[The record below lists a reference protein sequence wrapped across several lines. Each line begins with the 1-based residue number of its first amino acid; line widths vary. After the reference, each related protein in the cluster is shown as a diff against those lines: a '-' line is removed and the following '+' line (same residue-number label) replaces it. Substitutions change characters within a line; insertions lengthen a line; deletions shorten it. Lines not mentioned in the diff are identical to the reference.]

1 MIYCPHMKQYF
12 SDFFEVSPEVI
23 EEYGAFNVSLI
34 ADLPLFIDPF
44 LLFNSEKAEYRDL
57 HDQIISYLRFLRDK
71 STNAELSEGLIR
83 AWYRFPEIKQNWLGF
98 SATSNKGSGLG
109 QAFARELH
117 QNLHRVFT
125 DFGKERI
132 TRGSHLEKLCLI
144 GDGVGK
150 DNISDFTTNL
160 IHGFLLEYTQDF
172 ARASMKQEYRREF
185 KVGKVR
191 FNYETETWERGV
203 YELPSF
209 EGDYVLLT
217 PKDMLT
223 RDDTWIS
230 KPDLIEN
237 FDVIPRAISD
247 DALRAQVNNY
257 FLKVLPK
264 DKDGDPDETKKGKR
278 EAAARTLKEYPEII
292 DYYIRYK
299 EDHGDDAENISSWK
313 VAESKRLYHDQF
325 RLLSETLASL
335 TGFYKLTGDTYEEAY
350 ERVIFLKD
358 VIENKDGYRL
368 FYSKGKPIER
378 EEDIQILYRLTWRAT
393 PSDVNREVNNGR
405 GPVDFKIS
413 RGSKDKSLV
422 EFKLAKNSQLKRN
435 LEKQVEIYE
444 QANNTKKSLKVILYF
459 SRDELERVRRILREL
474 GLEGAENI
482 ILIDARNDN
491 KPSASIAA

>member
-1 MIYCPHMKQYF
+1 MNQYF
-12 SDFFEVSPEVI
+12 SDFFEIPPEVI
-23 EEYGAFNVSLI
+23 EDYGAFDVSLL

-44 LLFNSEKAEYRDL
+44 LLFNSDKVEYQQL
-57 HDQIISYLRFLRDK
+57 HNQIITYLRFLRDK
-71 STNAELSEGLIR
+71 STNAELSKGLIK

-109 QAFARELH
+109 QDFATALH

-125 DFGKERI
+125 DFGTERI
-132 TRGSHLEKLCLI
+132 TQGSHLEKLCLI
-144 GDGVGK
+144 SDGVGK

-172 ARASMKQEYRREF
+172 AQANIKEEYRREI
-185 KVGKVR
+185 KASKVR
-191 FNYETETWERGV
+191 FNYETETWEHGV
-203 YELPSF
+203 YDLPF
-209 EGDYVLLT
+209 HNGDYVLLT
-217 PKDMLT
+217 PKDILT

-230 KPDLIEN
+230 KPDLLNN
-237 FDVIPRAISD
+237 FDVIPIAISD

-264 DKDGDPDETKKGKR
+264 DKDGAVKETKKDKR
-278 EAAARTLKEYPEII
+278 EAAARTLREYPEII

-299 EDHGDDAENISSWK
+299 EDHGDDAENISAWK
-313 VAESKRLYHDQF
+313 VKESKQLYHDQF
-325 RLLSETLASL
+325 KLLSEILDNLTDFYNLA
-335 TGFYKLTGDTYEEAY
+335 GDTYAEAY
-350 ERVIFLKD
+350 ERVMFLKD
-358 VIENKDGYRL
+358 VIEKNDGYRL
-368 FYSKGKPIER
+368 FYLKGKPIER

-405 GPVDFKIS
+405 GPVDFKVS

-435 LEKQVEIYE
+435 LEKQVAIYE
-444 QANNTKKSLKVILYF
+444 QANSTQKSLKVILYF
-459 SRDELERVRRILREL
+459 TPEELDRVMRVLREL
-474 GLEGAENI
+474 KLTEAENI

-491 KPSASIAA
+491 KPSASTA

>member
-1 MIYCPHMKQYF
+1 MNQYF
-12 SDFFEVSPEVI
+12 SDFFEVPPEVV
-23 EEYGAFNVSLI
+23 EEYGAFNVSLL

-44 LLFNSEKAEYRDL
+44 LLFNSDKAEYQEL
-57 HDQIISYLRFLRDK
+57 HDQIIKYLRFLRDK
-71 STNAELSEGLIR
+71 STNVELDAGLIR

-109 QAFARELH
+109 KDFAAALH

-125 DFGKERI
+125 DFGRERI

-160 IHGFLLEYTQDF
+160 IHGFLLDYTQDF
-172 ARASMKQEYRREF
+172 ARANIREELRREI
-185 KVGKVR
+185 KVDKVR
-191 FNYETETWERGV
+191 FNYETDTWERGV
-203 YELPSF
+203 FDLPSF
-209 EGDYVLLT
+209 NGDYVLLT
-217 PKDMLT
+217 PKDILT

-230 KPDLIEN
+230 KPDLLDN
-237 FDVIPRAISD
+237 FAVIPKAISD

-264 DKDGDPDETKKGKR
+264 DKDGAPDETKKAKR
-278 EAAARTLKEYPEII
+278 EAAAHTLKEYPEII
-292 DYYIRYK
+292 DFYIRYK

-313 VAESKRLYHDQF
+313 VEQSKRLYHDQF
-325 RLLSETLASL
+325 KLLGEALAQL
-335 TGFYKLTGDTYEEAY
+335 TDFYNLAGDTYAEAY
-350 ERVIFLKD
+350 ERVMFLKD

-368 FYSKGKPIER
+368 FYLKGKPIER

-405 GPVDFKIS
+405 GPVDFKVS
-413 RGSKDKSLV
+413 RGSRDKSLV
-422 EFKLAKNSQLKRN
+422 EFKLAKNTQLKRN
-435 LEKQVEIYE
+435 LEKQVEVYE

-459 SRDELERVRRILREL
+459 SLDELHRVERILREL
-474 GLEGAENI
+474 ELTDAENI

-491 KPSASIAA
+491 KPSASVAA

>member
-1 MIYCPHMKQYF
+1 MKQYF
-12 SDFFEVSPEVI
+12 SDFFEVLPEAI
-23 EEYGAFNVSLI
+23 EEYGAFNVSLL

-44 LLFNSEKAEYRDL
+44 LLFNSDKAEYQHL
-57 HDQIISYLRFLRDK
+57 HDQIITCLRFLRDK
-71 STNAELSEGLIR
+71 STNAELSKGLIK

-109 QAFARELH
+109 QDFARELH

-125 DFGKERI
+125 DFGKEQI

-172 ARASMKQEYRREF
+172 AQASIKKEYRREI
-185 KVGKVR
+185 KVDKVR

-203 YELPSF
+203 YDLPSF
-209 EGDYVLLT
+209 DGDYVLLT
-217 PKDMLT
+217 PKDILT

-230 KPDLIEN
+230 KPDLLDN
-237 FDVIPRAISD
+237 FAVIPRAISD

-257 FLKVLPK
+257 FMKVLPK
-264 DKDGDPDETKKGKR
+264 DKDGEPDETKKGKR
-278 EAAARTLKEYPEII
+278 EAAARTLKEFPEII
-292 DYYIRYK
+292 DFYIRYK

-325 RLLSETLASL
+325 KLLSESLA
-335 TGFYKLTGDTYEEAY
+335 KLTNFYNLAGDTYEEAY

-393 PSDVNREVNNGR
+393 PSDVNREVNNR
-405 GPVDFKIS
+405 H
-413 RGSKDKSLV
+413 
-422 EFKLAKNSQLKRN
+422 
-435 LEKQVEIYE
+435 
-444 QANNTKKSLKVILYF
+444 
-459 SRDELERVRRILREL
+459 VRRLQNLTRQQ
-474 GLEGAENI
+474 
-482 ILIDARNDN
+482 R
-491 KPSASIAA
+491 

>member
-1 MIYCPHMKQYF
+1 MNQYF
-12 SDFFEVSPEVI
+12 SDFFEVPPEVI
-23 EEYGAFNVSLI
+23 EEYGAFNVSLL

-44 LLFNSEKAEYRDL
+44 LLFNSDNAEYQQL
-57 HDQIISYLRFLRDK
+57 HDQIIIYLRFLKDK
-71 STNAELSEGLIR
+71 STNADLSTGLIK

-109 QAFARELH
+109 QDFATALH

-132 TRGSHLEKLCLI
+132 THGSHMEKLCLI

-172 ARASMKQEYRREF
+172 AQANISEKYRREI
-185 KVGKVR
+185 KVDKVR
-191 FNYETETWERGV
+191 FNYDTDTWERGV
-203 YELPSF
+203 YDLPSF

-217 PKDMLT
+217 PKDILT

-230 KPDLIEN
+230 KPDLLDN
-237 FDVIPRAISD
+237 FAVIPKAISD

-257 FLKVLPK
+257 FMKVLPR
-264 DKDGDPDETKKGKR
+264 DKDGDVSETKKSKR

-325 RLLSETLASL
+325 KLLSETLA
-335 TGFYKLTGDTYEEAY
+335 KLTSFYSLVGDTYEEAF
-350 ERVIFLKD
+350 ERVSFLKD
-358 VIENKDGYRL
+358 VIENNDGYRL
-368 FYSKGKPIER
+368 FYLKGKPIER

-405 GPVDFKIS
+405 GSVDFKIS
-413 RGSKDKSLV
+413 RGGKDKSLV

-435 LEKQVEIYE
+435 LEKQVAIYE
-444 QANNTKKSLKVILYF
+444 QANNTKKSLKVILFF
-459 SRDELERVRRILREL
+459 SPDELDRVKRILGEL
-474 GLEGAENI
+474 KLTDAENI

-491 KPSASIAA
+491 KPSASLAA